1 VTLNDPLF
9 QQNLSYSA
17 TEDRALATA
26 VFRGGVILATDL
38 KVVQRAAGTN
48 MSVDV
53 AAGAVA
59 VPGTDAVGQ
68 GTYLCTNTA
77 VVNVTIGAA
86 PSAGNTRLD
95 LIVAE
100 VRDGDVNAGPN
111 NDWLISVVA
120 GTPASTPT
128 EPAVPDS
135 CVQLARVTV
144 ASGTAAITNAMILD
158 RRTFA
163 KDFSF
168 ATSTTLPIG
177 RTGQVAQLTNTGA
190 TVAGQSDGTWRDILS
205 SGLVMAATSGAI
217 LGTPP
222 SIAGTKWKVECFTQ
236 NVGFIGGSGTI
247 TIPSAI
253 TGILDFSMTP
263 HIGSTPVALG
273 YRPAGPPAVSTTLIP
288 VNCWD
293 IFTNAWLTGSVIM
306 SITVIGW

>member
-1 VTLNDPLF
+1 MTLNDPIF
-9 QQNLSYSA
+9 QQNLSFSA
-17 TEDRALATA
+17 TELRALPAA
-26 VFRGGVILATDL
+26 VFRSGVINAADL

-77 VVNVTIGAA
+77 VANVSIGAA
-86 PSAGNTRLD
+86 PSAGTTRLD

-111 NDWLISVVA
+111 NDWLISVIA
-120 GTPASTPT
+120 GTAASTPV
-128 EPAVPDS
+128 EPTVPDS

-177 RTGQVAQLTNTGA
+177 RTGQLVNETNTGI
-190 TVAGQSDGTWRDILS
+190 TKVGQSDGTWRDIRA
-205 SGLVMAATSGAI
+205 SGLVMAATSGSI
-217 LGTPP
+217 FGGTPP
-222 SIAGTKWKVECFTQ
+222 STAATNWKVETFTQ
-236 NVGFIGGSGTI
+236 NIGAISGLGDIVAPAGFAGILFFTATAHVDTTPTDVYFRPSGTI
-247 TIPSAI
+247 SA
-253 TGILDFSMTP
+253 TN
-263 HIGSTPVALG
+263 
-273 YRPAGPPAVSTTLIP
+273 IP
-288 VNCWD
+288 VKIWESG
-293 IFTNAWLTGSVIM
+293 TPGWLTGAVIC
-306 SITVIGW
+306 SIAVVGW